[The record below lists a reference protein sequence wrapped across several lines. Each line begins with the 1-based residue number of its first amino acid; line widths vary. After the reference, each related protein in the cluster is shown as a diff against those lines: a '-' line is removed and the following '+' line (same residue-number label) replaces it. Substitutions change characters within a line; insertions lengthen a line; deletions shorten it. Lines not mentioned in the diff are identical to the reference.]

1 MSSGDIM
8 LRLSNSEGLSL
19 FTTASLQELQAIAH
33 RVRCQKHPKQHVTF
47 VLDTNP
53 NYTNICDTSCSFCA
67 FCRKKE
73 HTDAYHK
80 SPEQVIEDVRRAHSA
95 GLTTVLLQG
104 GLHAGVSIDYL
115 VELVR
120 RTKEQFPSIHPHF
133 FSAPE
138 IHYAAHI
145 SGISVRNALQRLYAA
160 GQRTIPGG
168 GAEIL
173 SPRVHQRISPN
184 KLSPQGWLDV
194 HKTAHEIGFT
204 TTATMMYGHVE
215 TPEDIIEHLDSLRS
229 LQDSTKGFLSFIP
242 WSYKR
247 ENNPLGRYV
256 TETASSEMYLRIIA
270 FSRIFLDN
278 FSHITASWFGEG
290 KPAGIEALH
299 FGADDFGGTVCEE
312 AVHRAAGHINT
323 TTVDEVKAM
332 IRKAGFE
339 PTQRDTFYNPV
350 SGAKGAAL
358 E

>member
-1 MSSGDIM
+1 MH
-8 LRLSNSEGLSL
+8 RLTPSEGISL
-19 FTTASLQELQAIAH
+19 YTSASLQELQALAQS
-33 RVRCQKHPKQHVTF
+33 VRQSKHPKQQVTF

-53 NYTNICDTSCSFCA
+53 NYTNICTTGCAFCA
-67 FCRKKE
+67 FRRKKE
-73 HTDAYHK
+73 DADAYHK
-80 SPEQVIEDVRRAHSA
+80 SPCQVMDDVRRAHAA

-104 GLHAGVSIDYL
+104 GLHPSVTIDYL

-138 IHYAAHI
+138 IQYAAQT
-145 SGISVRNALQRLYAA
+145 SGISVREALQRLYDA

-173 SPRVHQRISPN
+173 SSRVHQRISPH

-194 HKTAHEIGFT
+194 HKTAHEIGFR

-215 TPEDIIEHLDSLRS
+215 TAEDIIEHLSSLRT
-229 LQDSTKGFLSFIP
+229 LQESTRGFLSFIP

-256 TETASSEMYLRIIA
+256 TETASAEAYLRIIA
-270 FSRIFLDN
+270 FSRVFLDN
-278 FSHITASWFGEG
+278 FDHITASWFGEG
-290 KPAGIEALH
+290 KSAGIAALRY
-299 FGADDFGGTVCEE
+299 GADDFGGTVCEE

-323 TTVDEVKAM
+323 TTTDEVKAM
-332 IRKAGFE
+332 IREAGFE
-339 PTQRDTFYNPV
+339 PAQRDSFY
-350 SGAKGAAL
+350 SGDS
-358 E
+358 